1 MFSRPM
7 AQGAGAKTGTLA
19 WGINVSNAKSIAFD
33 IIKWIAER
41 DGEKFN
47 AMLLSRIAHYF
58 HHKCQN
64 RSTMSERERGLEP
77 STL

>member
-1 MFSRPM
+1 MGNGQIGGHQLMFSRPM

-41 DGEKFN
+41 D
-47 AMLLSRIAHYF
+47 
-58 HHKCQN
+58 
-64 RSTMSERERGLEP
+64 
-77 STL
+77 